1 MVNLELFERELGNTA
16 GGRAILALLIDHG
29 DEVLDLINRNRK
41 VMVVWQRNK
50 GPQFFADILVSGF
63 EPKAVV
69 KKQMGD
75 VSLATL
81 IRRMASALQENGSA
95 ELNKLIDDYFIAVIN
110 EVQASDNLYQVFLKL
125 RQNG

>member
-1 MVNLELFERELGNTA
+1 MVKLELFERELNNTS
-16 GGRAILALLIDHG
+16 GGRMIIESLTNHS
-29 DEVLDLINRNRK
+29 DEVFNLINRNRE

-50 GPQFFADILVSGF
+50 GPQFFADILASGF

-69 KKQMGD
+69 KKRIGD
-75 VSLATL
+75 VSLAAL

-95 ELNKLIDDYFIAVIN
+95 GLKKQIDNYFMIVIN
-110 EVQASDNLYQVFLKL
+110 EVETSDNLFQVFLKL